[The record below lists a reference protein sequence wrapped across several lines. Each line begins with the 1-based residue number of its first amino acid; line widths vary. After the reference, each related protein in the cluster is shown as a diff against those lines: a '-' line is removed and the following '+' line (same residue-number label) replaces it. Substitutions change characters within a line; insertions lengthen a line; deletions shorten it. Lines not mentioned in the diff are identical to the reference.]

1 MHTDAA
7 LETNSTIHPLLKTP
21 TPHARRAGFRLAS
34 LALLLS
40 SLSPV
45 ATFAGP
51 LDKNPVKNPNLD
63 PVQEAHPM
71 YLGTITGGVKTSDVY
86 TEGNFSI
93 VAPVYSTLG
102 ADATLSGDVLYLE
115 PYTSWGEGGEVA
127 ASLGLGW
134 RHLFGSQP
142 VSALTRR
149 DAGQAGFLEEG
160 FFIGANVFVDMLDT
174 EANNQFW
181 QLGVGVEAGTRYVE
195 VRGNYYIPL
204 SDKQLAEQTR
214 TREIIRNSSTRQSS
228 STTPLSDPYATGNT
242 VAQDALFTTRAT
254 TTTRTTTIDRLFRR
268 YEEGMEGWDAEVAVL
283 VPGLDKYFDLRLI
296 GGYYSFDNQPF
307 GPQEGGTGNVEGWKA
322 GVEIRPVPAV
332 ILTGTWYE
340 DDRLTGSDWTAGVQL
355 QLPFEM
361 GDLGDGKGFWGRMGD
376 AFKPRRRHLAERMAE
391 PVHRQNAAIKIANS
405 VDVDTTT
412 STKVKRVTKVV
423 SQRQG
428 QIILADDIVFVNNG
442 GAVGNGIQTGDTEAN
457 GADGTAEH
465 PFNTIT
471 EGAVVAGNNS
481 NTSTRLWSVY
491 TQGDTGNLYEDTF
504 DTTGS
509 TRFISS
515 YTPIN
520 GLNGTKFG
528 GNTERPFW
536 NGAVHAEDVDT
547 LVVRGYTLFGEG
559 FGGFGSLIEAYDV
572 KNVAIT
578 DNIVGFTPDAA
589 IYVEAT
595 EDEDYYTLIANNIAG
610 LATSAVEVELRDDA
624 RMRLDLVNNQLYV
637 LGETVGAR
645 LVTFGDSSLTAN
657 VYGNQFVGL
666 DFGGDGTGLL
676 IESNSDELL
685 TANVYNN
692 NFEGTFG
699 GRGAWVRALDG
710 TVDFNFVG
718 NRFDSSSD
726 IEDGVDLF
734 ADDATLNAVVV
745 GNFFAGTFGD
755 SAVAFYLEA
764 AANGTLLVQDNRF
777 GGYVSD
783 ETIDLNTSNQSK
795 LIATISGNNFPGELN
810 QVLKGEKY
818 GQSTLDVTFT
828 NNVLNGEYNSSAIE
842 LNGYN
847 GHANDS
853 ELVAVIGDNI
863 FNGYFEGIAIDVDK
877 LDNALVDITIRDNR
891 FQGEFESD
899 TINLYTAGGEG
910 PENRM
915 IASITGNQFRGEHN
929 TNSGYGAIVLDSHV
943 DSKLD
948 AVITDNIFE
957 GSFGASIFD
966 LYAAD
971 DSRIEATI
979 SDNRMRNV
987 ATAAGDFLHIES
999 YDDSD
1004 VVIQNF
1010 NRNLIRGNVDDG
1022 LSLGEFGTSRIKID
1036 GTPIPA
1042 ASNEILDVN
1051 SDLIYI
1057 PGNDPAGSFFLN
1069 GSQVDLP

>member
-1 MHTDAA
+1 M
-7 LETNSTIHPLLKTP
+7 KTP
-21 TPHARRAGFRLAS
+21 TPHARRAGFRQAS
-34 LALLLS
+34 LAMLLS
-40 SLSPV
+40 SISAV
-45 ATFAGP
+45 TAFAGP

-63 PVQEAHPM
+63 PIQEAHPM
-71 YLGTITGGVKTSDVY
+71 YLGTVTGGVKTSDVY

-142 VSALTRR
+142 VSALTRK

-160 FFIGANVFVDMLDT
+160 VFIGANVFIDMLDT

-181 QLGVGVEAGTRYVE
+181 QLGVGVEIGTRYVE

-204 SDKQLAEQTR
+204 SDKQLAEQQR
-214 TREIIRNSSTRQSS
+214 TREVIQNSSTRQSN

-307 GPQEGGTGNVEGWKA
+307 GAQTGGTGNVEGFKA

-340 DDRLTGSDWTAGVQL
+340 DDRLTGSDWTAGIQL

-361 GDLGDGKGFWGRMGD
+361 GDIGDGKGFWGRIGD
-376 AFKPRRRHLAERMAE
+376 SFKPRRRHLAERMAE

-428 QIILADDIVFVNNG
+428 QIILADDIIFVNNG
-442 GAVGNGIQTGDTEAN
+442 SAVGNGIQEGTSESN

-465 PFNTIT
+465 PFDTIT
-471 EGAVVAGNNS
+471 EGAFVAGNNS
-481 NTSTRLWSVY
+481 NSTTRLWSVY
-491 TQGDTGNLYEDTF
+491 TQGNTGNLYKDSF

-515 YTPIN
+515 FTPIA

-547 LVVRGYTLFGEG
+547 LIVRGYTLFGEG

-572 KNVAIT
+572 KNVVIS

-595 EDEDYYTLIANNIAG
+595 QNADYYTLISNNIAG

-624 RMRLDLVNNQLYV
+624 RMHLDLVDNQLYV
-637 LGETVGAR
+637 IGDSVGAR
-645 LVTFGDSSLTAN
+645 LVTFGDSVLTAN
-657 VYGNQFVGL
+657 VSGNRFVGL
-666 DFGGDGTGLL
+666 DFGGAGTGLL
-676 IESNSDELL
+676 IEGNSDGLL
-685 TANVYNN
+685 TANVFNN
-692 NFEGTFG
+692 DFEGVFE
-699 GRGAWVRALDG
+699 GRGAYVRALNG
-710 TVDFNFVG
+710 GSVAFNFIG
-718 NRFDSSSD
+718 NRFSGSGFM
-726 IEDGVDLF
+726 EDGVDLY
-734 ADDATLNAVVV
+734 ADDSTLNAVIA
-745 GNFFAGTFGD
+745 NNRFAGDFGD
-755 SAVAFYLEA
+755 SAVAFYL
-764 AANGTLLVQDNRF
+764 NGSSQGTLQVQDNRF
-777 GGYVSD
+777 GGFVAD
-783 ETIDLNTSNQSK
+783 EAIDLYTSDQSQ
-795 LIATISGNNFPGELN
+795 LIATISGNNFPGEFDQLL
-810 QVLKGEKY
+810 VGEKY
-818 GQSTLDVTFT
+818 NQSILDITFT
-828 NNVLNGEYNSSAIE
+828 NNVLNGDYNESAIE

-847 GHANDS
+847 GNTNGS
-853 ELVAVIGDNI
+853 KLVAVIGDNL
-863 FNGYFEGIAIDVDK
+863 FNGDFAGLAIDVDK
-877 LDNALVDITIRDNR
+877 LNNALVDITIRDNR
-891 FQGEFESD
+891 FQGEFEDD

-910 PENRM
+910 PNNRM
-915 IASITGNQFRGEHN
+915 IATITGNQFRGIHN
-929 TNSGYGAIVLDSHV
+929 TDGGFAAISLESHN

-948 AVITDNIFE
+948 AVITSNIFE
-957 GSFGASIFD
+957 GNFGDD
-966 LYAAD
+966 LIEMYSTD
-971 DSRIEATI
+971 ESRVQATI
-979 SDNRMRNV
+979 SDNRVRNV
-987 ATAAGDFLHIES
+987 AIVDGSFINAYAEI
-999 YDDSD
+999 DSNI
-1004 VVIQNF
+1004 VVQDF
-1010 NRNLIRGNVDDG
+1010 NRNLVRGSVFSG
-1022 LSLGEFGTSRIKID
+1022 LTLQEVG
-1036 GTPIPA
+1036 
-1042 ASNEILDVN
+1042 
-1051 SDLIYI
+1051 
-1057 PGNDPAGSFFLN
+1057 
-1069 GSQVDLP
+1069 